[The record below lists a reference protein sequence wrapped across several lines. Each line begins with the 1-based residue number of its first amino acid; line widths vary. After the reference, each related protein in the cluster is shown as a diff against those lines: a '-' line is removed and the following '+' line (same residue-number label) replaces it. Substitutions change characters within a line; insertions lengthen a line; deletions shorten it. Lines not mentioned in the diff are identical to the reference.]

1 MYIRDNDNNPYKD
14 NKKVTMKNKGSAVIE
29 ITLMIPVILGC
40 IYFYIMSMLYLVE
53 HGRVAD
59 KLSEELY
66 DSISFGY
73 DSGAADDS
81 VSDNDT
87 IGIINKGV
95 AEYEED
101 YENYTISVRLKV
113 DDSNPVKS
121 LRRWQLIADTIR

>member
-53 HGRVAD
+53 HGRVVD